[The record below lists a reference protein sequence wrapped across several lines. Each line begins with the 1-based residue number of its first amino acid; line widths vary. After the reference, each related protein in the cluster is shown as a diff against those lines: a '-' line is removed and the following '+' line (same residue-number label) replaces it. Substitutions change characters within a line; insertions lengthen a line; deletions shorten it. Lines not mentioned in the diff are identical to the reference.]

1 MRLREVQNI
10 IKDYYDDLDL
20 STYQQN
26 EYRTG
31 NTTYKK
37 LVGFSR
43 LSTAIKEIKKLGFID
58 FEIENIEKR
67 KVNLNTF
74 THDDTIQFDLSTF
87 NAFEHE
93 IDIIRSEV
101 ASVDILLRKHLPEQ
115 NEQSVAFGLP
125 PYEKYSDVSDT
136 LSEIE
141 SILDL
146 LEIPKEEVEVQNFDT
161 GSNWI
166 EILFVGIVHLSL
178 FGGAIKLATNGFVK
192 FQECK
197 LAKRKVDEAIA
208 LSQSKEDIYKSL
220 CETFDSQLQNELRP
234 EIEAYLEHQEQE
246 SSEERINKTF
256 KGVQKLFELIDE
268 GASFREAFNAT
279 DKVKEEFPAANAL
292 DVLPTALKKLNPTQY
307 LETDEQSNDTQESV
321 DTSSEDVQ

>member
-37 LVGFSR
+37 LVGSSR
-43 LSTAIKEIKKLGFID
+43 LTTAIKEIQKLGFID
-58 FEIENIEKR
+58 FEIKNIENNKI
-67 KVNLNTF
+67 NLNVF
-74 THDDTIQFDLSTF
+74 THDDSLQFDLSTF
-87 NAFEHE
+87 NAFEKE
-93 IDIIRSEV
+93 IDTIRSEV

-125 PYEKYSDVSDT
+125 PYEKYSEVSDA
-136 LSEIE
+136 LSELELI
-141 SILDL
+141 IDL
-146 LEIPKEEVEVQNFDT
+146 LEIPKEEIDVQNFDT

-166 EILFVGIVHLSL
+166 EILFTGIVYLSL
-178 FGGAIKLATNGFVK
+178 FGGAIKLTCNAFIK
-192 FQECK
+192 IQECK
-197 LAKRKVDEAIA
+197 LAKRKVNEAIA
-208 LSQSKEDIYKSL
+208 LSQAKEDTIKTI
-220 CETFDSQLQNELRP
+220 CDSIDNQLQEELKP
-234 EIEAYLEHQEQE
+234 EIKAFLEHNKQD

-256 KGVQKLFELIDE
+256 KSVQKLFTLIDD
-268 GASFREAFNAT
+268 GATFEQAFNAT

-292 DVLPTALKKLNPTQY
+292 EVLPTTLKRLSATQFI
-307 LETDEQSNDTQESV
+307 ETDDDTQEQP
-321 DTSSEDVQ
+321 DTSSEDVE